1 MKNSED
7 SIENDFSVFMEKS
20 LYGPDGFYTKGGG
33 AGRSRDYLT
42 SPEVGDLFGY
52 IIADYIDAWYETID
66 NDHAIVID
74 AGCGPGSLVA
84 SIARKK
90 LRNAS
95 FIEFFLVDRSPEH
108 RRTALEKLERVSP
121 DFTWSVHETIP
132 GCDRPTLIITNELL
146 DNLVF
151 DIGTTS
157 DVYKSFDPDHVDKP
171 LYSAFFGISGD
182 IDIAAGANVPK
193 DIKDFR
199 IPIHIGIAEW
209 VDELLEA
216 TMEVADLSLLFFD
229 YMKSVV
235 EMEDGNWLRLYSN
248 NKRIVGIDSVLDA
261 LSRGVVGDITTDVIK
276 EDLFLLLD
284 QAGFSKIKIDSQAPW
299 LFSNRIDDY
308 CLGETRS
315 SAYDQLQNFAKGEQ
329 VDTTQSFI
337 KERDALMDENGL
349 GAFGVLTARREV

>member
-1 MKNSED
+1 MPEIEKNFAE
-7 SIENDFSVFMEKS
+7 FMEET
-20 LYGPDGFYTKGGG
+20 LYGENGFYTKGGG

-52 IIADYIDAWYETID
+52 VIADYIDAWYETID
-66 NDHAIVID
+66 SEYAIVVD

-84 SIARKK
+84 SIARKN
-90 LRNAS
+90 LRNAPN
-95 FIEFFLVDRSPEH
+95 IEFFLVDRSPEH
-108 RRTALEKLERVSP
+108 RKTSEEKLERVSP
-121 DFTWSVHETIP
+121 YFTWSVHDSIP
-132 GCDRPTLIITNELL
+132 ACDRPTLVITNELL

-151 DIGTTS
+151 NIGTTS
-157 DVYKSFDPDHVDKP
+157 DVYRSFDPDYVDKP

-199 IPIHIGIAEW
+199 IPIHVGISDW

-235 EMEDGNWLRLYSN
+235 DMEDGDWLRLYSN
-248 NKRIVGIDSVLDA
+248 NKRIVGIDPVLDA
-261 LSRGVVGDITTDVIK
+261 LSSGVIGDITTDVIK

-284 QAGFSKIKIDSQAPW
+284 QAGFSKIKIETQAPW
-299 LFSNRIDDY
+299 LYSNRIDDY
-308 CLGETRS
+308 CLGETSS

-329 VDTTQSFI
+329 IDTSQSFK
-337 KERDALMDENGL
+337 KEREALMDENGL
-349 GAFGVLTARREV
+349 GTFGVLTARREV